1 MRKGTIRGRIE
12 LAITLGTILIIAIT
26 VVNSVLMT
34 RNNMV
39 RSEKQLL
46 TEDADTN
53 AQVIDQWLLKE
64 AGIIHTMRDTLAY
77 MNTKDGETIMNYL
90 EKQLGENEDALMY
103 YCCLEKEKSVLP
115 ADHSTLDLDPT

>member
-53 AQVIDQWLLKE
+53 AQVGD
-64 AGIIHTMRDTLAY
+64 
-77 MNTKDGETIMNYL
+77 
-90 EKQLGENEDALMY
+90 
-103 YCCLEKEKSVLP
+103 
-115 ADHSTLDLDPT
+115 

>member
-34 RNNMV
+34 KNNMV

-53 AQVIDQWLLKE
+53 AQVIDQWLLKRQ
-64 AGIIHTMRDTLAY
+64 GLYIPCVIRLR
-77 MNTKDGETIMNYL
+77 I
-90 EKQLGENEDALMY
+90 
-103 YCCLEKEKSVLP
+103 
-115 ADHSTLDLDPT
+115 

>member
-64 AGIIHTMRDTLAY
+64 AGIIHTM
-77 MNTKDGETIMNYL
+77 
-90 EKQLGENEDALMY
+90 
-103 YCCLEKEKSVLP
+103 P
-115 ADHSTLDLDPT
+115 